1 MVKGL
6 NGIGVTLASG
16 WWSEASTFVVRN
28 FNYFGDK
35 ESLLAKLVLT
45 YEDGERQVVVSDTEH
60 WKYYGEGPYTF
71 AGFFAGEN
79 YDARRAEIYERY
91 SEAAFDDR
99 DWKMP
104 VEAAPEPIDEF
115 RSMPPGFGRS
125 FPAVNQNKEIMLTG
139 GYHAPVRIVG
149 EACAKTMAE
158 PEPGVYI
165 YDLQQ
170 EMAGVP
176 RIAFHEKRG
185 TKVTVRFAEVLYPD
199 LPEYAGNTG
208 RLMREN
214 YRDAASVD
222 TYLCSGRDGEIYQP
236 RFTFHGYRYI
246 ELTGVENP
254 PAPEEV
260 KSLQYSSVAEMDGS
274 FTCSNGLLN
283 RFAENVMW
291 SQRCNFISIPTDCP
305 QRNERMGWAGDTHVF
320 CHTALLNGRL
330 KLFYERNLQALQDLQ
345 TPEGQYPEIAPVGGG
360 FGGITYECASIFMN
374 WELYQQY
381 GDVRT
386 VEFFY
391 PAMKK
396 YMDYM
401 EEKSGLPGEGDFALV
416 GPLGDWLTPEETDL
430 QLMWNAFYYREA
442 VLMGRFAGILHKEE
456 DASHYD
462 RLARQVKGYWN
473 STFVDPTTRKTRT
486 ADGALCDTECS
497 YALGLEYGVAA
508 EEIREDFGRHL
519 VRKARALDYTVGTG
533 FFGTGLLNQA
543 LTDTGHTEEGYK
555 NLLQTACPS
564 WLYPVT
570 QGATTIW
577 ERWDSYT
584 EEKGFGGQNAM
595 NSFNHYSLG
604 SVLSWMYH
612 VALGIRK
619 DEGCPGGQRFILKP
633 EIGPLVFAKGS
644 VSSPY
649 GVIRAGWVRSGEQ
662 VTYRFEIPVN
672 TRACLVL
679 PGREE
684 QEYGSGC
691 YEVTYR
697 I

>member
-1 MVKGL
+1 
-6 NGIGVTLASG
+6 
-16 WWSEASTFVVRN
+16 
-28 FNYFGDK
+28 
-35 ESLLAKLVLT
+35 
-45 YEDGERQVVVSDTEH
+45 
-60 WKYYGEGPYTF
+60 
-71 AGFFAGEN
+71 
-79 YDARRAEIYERY
+79 
-91 SEAAFDDR
+91 
-99 DWKMP
+99 
-104 VEAAPEPIDEF
+104 
-115 RSMPPGFGRS
+115 
-125 FPAVNQNKEIMLTG
+125 
-139 GYHAPVRIVG
+139 
-149 EACAKTMAE
+149 
-158 PEPGVYI
+158 
-165 YDLQQ
+165 
-170 EMAGVP
+170 
-176 RIAFHEKRG
+176 
-185 TKVTVRFAEVLYPD
+185 
-199 LPEYAGNTG
+199 
-208 RLMREN
+208 
-214 YRDAASVD
+214 
-222 TYLCSGRDGEIYQP
+222 
-236 RFTFHGYRYI
+236 
-246 ELTGVENP
+246 
-254 PAPEEV
+254 
-260 KSLQYSSVAEMDGS
+260 
-274 FTCSNGLLN
+274 
-283 RFAENVMW
+283 
-291 SQRCNFISIPTDCP
+291 
-305 QRNERMGWAGDTHVF
+305 
-320 CHTALLNGRL
+320 
-330 KLFYERNLQALQDLQ
+330 
-345 TPEGQYPEIAPVGGG
+345 
-360 FGGITYECASIFMN
+360 MN

-381 GDVRT
+381 GDVCT

-396 YMDYM
+396 YIDYM

-416 GPLGDWLTPEETDL
+416 GPLGDWLAPEETDL

-473 STFVDPTTRKTRT
+473 STFVDPATKKTRT
-486 ADGALCDTECS
+486 TDGALCDTQCS
-497 YALGLEYGVAA
+497 YVLGLEYGVAA

-649 GVIRAGWVRSGEQ
+649 GVIRAGWERSGEQ

-679 PGREE
+679 PEREE

>member
-185 TKVTVRFAEVLYPD
+185 MKVTVRFAEVLYPD

-254 PAPEEV
+254 PAPEE
-260 KSLQYSSVAEMDGS
+260 
-274 FTCSNGLLN
+274 
-283 RFAENVMW
+283 
-291 SQRCNFISIPTDCP
+291 
-305 QRNERMGWAGDTHVF
+305 
-320 CHTALLNGRL
+320 
-330 KLFYERNLQALQDLQ
+330 
-345 TPEGQYPEIAPVGGG
+345 
-360 FGGITYECASIFMN
+360 
-374 WELYQQY
+374 
-381 GDVRT
+381 
-386 VEFFY
+386 
-391 PAMKK
+391 
-396 YMDYM
+396 
-401 EEKSGLPGEGDFALV
+401 
-416 GPLGDWLTPEETDL
+416 TDL

-473 STFVDPTTRKTRT
+473 STFVDPATKKTRT
-486 ADGALCDTECS
+486 ADGALCDTQCS
-497 YALGLEYGVAA
+497 YVLGLEYGVAA

-649 GVIRAGWVRSGEQ
+649 GVIRAGWERSGEQ

-679 PGREE
+679 PEREE

>member
-1 MVKGL
+1 
-6 NGIGVTLASG
+6 
-16 WWSEASTFVVRN
+16 
-28 FNYFGDK
+28 
-35 ESLLAKLVLT
+35 
-45 YEDGERQVVVSDTEH
+45 
-60 WKYYGEGPYTF
+60 
-71 AGFFAGEN
+71 
-79 YDARRAEIYERY
+79 
-91 SEAAFDDR
+91 
-99 DWKMP
+99 
-104 VEAAPEPIDEF
+104 
-115 RSMPPGFGRS
+115 
-125 FPAVNQNKEIMLTG
+125 MLTG

-165 YDLQQ
+165 YNLQQ

-260 KSLQYSSVAEMDGS
+260 KSLQYSSVA
-274 FTCSNGLLN
+274 
-283 RFAENVMW
+283 
-291 SQRCNFISIPTDCP
+291 
-305 QRNERMGWAGDTHVF
+305 
-320 CHTALLNGRL
+320 
-330 KLFYERNLQALQDLQ
+330 
-345 TPEGQYPEIAPVGGG
+345 PVGGG

-416 GPLGDWLTPEETDL
+416 GPLGDWLAPEETDL

-473 STFVDPTTRKTRT
+473 STFVDPATKKTRT
-486 ADGALCDTECS
+486 ADGALCDTQCS
-497 YALGLEYGVAA
+497 YVLGLEYGVAA

-619 DEGCPGGQRFILKP
+619 DEGCPGGQRFI
-633 EIGPLVFAKGS
+633 PL
-644 VSSPY
+644 
-649 GVIRAGWVRSGEQ
+649 
-662 VTYRFEIPVN
+662 
-672 TRACLVL
+672 
-679 PGREE
+679 
-684 QEYGSGC
+684 
-691 YEVTYR
+691 
-697 I
+697 

>member
-1 MVKGL
+1 MKKGQVYEATVERVDFPNKGIAQTGEGAVTVKNSLPGQKIRLGISKVRNGKAEGRLLEVLEKSPLETESPCSHFGVCGGCTYLSLPYEEQLRVKGEQVKRL
-6 NGIGVTLASG
+6 LDACLEGQEENWNWEGIKGSPKVYGYRNKMEFTFGDEVKDGPLTLGMHRRGSFYDVVTVEGCRIADADYRLILKTVLSYFTSENVGSG
-16 WWSEASTFVVRN
+16 IRYYHRMRHEGYLRHLVVRKASYTGEILTALVTSSQN
-28 FNYFGDK
+28 PWEGPAGMTEAALVEGFRD
-35 ESLLAKLVLT
+35 SLLEL
-45 YEDGERQVVVSDTEH
+45 ERS
-60 WKYYGEGPYTF
+60 
-71 AGFFAGEN
+71 
-79 YDARRAEIYERY
+79 
-91 SEAAFDDR
+91 
-99 DWKMP
+99 
-104 VEAAPEPIDEF
+104 
-115 RSMPPGFGRS
+115 
-125 FPAVNQNKEIMLTG
+125 
-139 GYHAPVRIVG
+139 
-149 EACAKTMAE
+149 
-158 PEPGVYI
+158 
-165 YDLQQ
+165 
-170 EMAGVP
+170 
-176 RIAFHEKRG
+176 
-185 TKVTVRFAEVLYPD
+185 
-199 LPEYAGNTG
+199 G
-208 RLMREN
+208 RL
-214 YRDAASVD
+214 
-222 TYLCSGRDGEIYQP
+222 Q
-236 RFTFHGYRYI
+236 
-246 ELTGVENP
+246 
-254 PAPEEV
+254 
-260 KSLQYSSVAEMDGS
+260 
-274 FTCSNGLLN
+274 
-283 RFAENVMW
+283 
-291 SQRCNFISIPTDCP
+291 
-305 QRNERMGWAGDTHVF
+305 
-320 CHTALLNGRL
+320 
-330 KLFYERNLQALQDLQ
+330 
-345 TPEGQYPEIAPVGGG
+345 
-360 FGGITYECASIFMN
+360 
-374 WELYQQY
+374 
-381 GDVRT
+381 
-386 VEFFY
+386 
-391 PAMKK
+391 
-396 YMDYM
+396 
-401 EEKSGLPGEGDFALV
+401 
-416 GPLGDWLTPEETDL
+416 
-430 QLMWNAFYYREA
+430 
-442 VLMGRFAGILHKEE
+442 GRFAGILHKEE

-473 STFVDPTTRKTRT
+473 STFVDPATKKTRT
-486 ADGALCDTECS
+486 TDGALCDTQCS
-497 YALGLEYGVAA
+497 YVLGLEYGVAA

-649 GVIRAGWVRSGEQ
+649 GVIRAGWERSGEQ

-679 PGREE
+679 PEREE